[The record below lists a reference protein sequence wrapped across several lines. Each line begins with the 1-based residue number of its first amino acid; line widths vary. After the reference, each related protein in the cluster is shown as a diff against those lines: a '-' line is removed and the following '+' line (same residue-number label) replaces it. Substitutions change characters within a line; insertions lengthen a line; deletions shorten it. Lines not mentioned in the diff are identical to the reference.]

1 MGRRKRTKP
10 ADAKLNMAAM
20 LDMAF
25 QLLAFF
31 VLTFKPDPAEGQIML
46 RLPPPE
52 AVAQVKTKE
61 QAGDDKNKDNPVEG
75 IESLII
81 SIFSN
86 ADGSVQSLAVGEGT
100 VGENTPDKAKALET
114 RLRVILD
121 DPDVPFKQVIIQV
134 GSKLRYDELMKV
146 IDVCTRQKLPSGEQ
160 LTKLSFVELP
170 EGGAG
175 AP

>member
-1 MGRRKRTKP
+1 MSRRRGKSSEV
-10 ADAKLNMAAM
+10 KLNLAAM

-31 VLTFKPDPAEGQIML
+31 VLTFKPDPAEGQIQL

-52 AVAQVKTKE
+52 AVAMVKTNQ
-61 QAGDDKNKDNPVEG
+61 QAGQDANNTNPVEG

-81 SIFSN
+81 TIDSRGGSI
-86 ADGSVQSLAVGEGT
+86 DTLMIGEGAI
-100 VGENTPDKAKALET
+100 GGAGSQEKLGALSA
-114 RLRVILD
+114 RLGVILGD
-121 DPDVPFKQVIIQV
+121 KDSTFKQVILQV
-134 GSKLRYDELMKV
+134 GSKLRYDELMRV
-146 IDVCTRQKLPSGEQ
+146 IDVCTRQTLPSGEK

-170 EGGAG
+170 DGAAG

>member
-1 MGRRKRTKP
+1 MARHRRKSS
-10 ADAKLNMAAM
+10 DVKLNLAAM

-31 VLTFKPDPAEGQIML
+31 VLTFTPDPSEGQIQL

-52 AVAQVKTKE
+52 AVKAANANAK
-61 QAGDDKNKDNPVEG
+61 AGQDKDNTNPVEG

-81 SIFSN
+81 SAFSN
-86 ADGSVQSLAVGEGT
+86 GDGSIQTILVGEGE
-100 VGENTPDKAKALET
+100 VGKNVLALDT
-114 RLRVILD
+114 RLGTIFS
-121 DPDVPFKQVIIQV
+121 DPDAPFKQVILQI
-134 GSKLRYDELMKV
+134 GSKLRYDELMKI
-146 IDVCTRQKLPSGEQ
+146 IDVCTRQKLPNGES

>member
-1 MGRRKRTKP
+1 MGRRRRSKP

-25 QLLAFF
+25 QLLSFF
-31 VLTFKPDPAEGQIML
+31 VLTFKPDPVEGEIML
-46 RLPPPE
+46 RLPPPD
-52 AVAQVKTKE
+52 AVKKE
-61 QAGDDKNKDNPVEG
+61 KADQQAGADTNNTNPVQGVET
-75 IESLII
+75 LTI
-81 SIFSN
+81 SIFAN
-86 ADGSVQSLAVGEGT
+86 GDGSVQSMSVGEGR
-100 VGENTPDKAKALET
+100 VGENTPDKAKALEG

-121 DPDVPFKQVIIQV
+121 DKDAPFKQVIIQV
-134 GSKLRYDELMKV
+134 SSKLRYDELMKV
-146 IDVCTRQKLPSGEQ
+146 VDVCTRQKLPSGEP

>member
-1 MGRRKRTKP
+1 MRRRRSKP
-10 ADAKLNMAAM
+10 SDAKLNMAAM

-25 QLLAFF
+25 QLLSFF

-52 AVAQVKTKE
+52 AVAGAKSNTP
-61 QAGDDKNKDNPVEG
+61 AGEDKNNTDPIQG

-81 SIFSN
+81 SAFAN
-86 ADGSVQSLAVGEGT
+86 PDGSIQSLAVGEGG
-100 VGENTPDKAKALET
+100 VGENSPDKAKALEA

-121 DPDVPFKQVIIQV
+121 DPDVPFKQVILQV
-134 GSKLRYDELMKV
+134 GSRLRYDELMKL
-146 IDVCTRQKLPSGEQ
+146 IDVCTRQKLPNGEP

>member
-1 MGRRKRTKP
+1 MGRRHGKSSEV
-10 ADAKLNMAAM
+10 KLNLAAM

-31 VLTFKPDPAEGQIML
+31 VLTFKPDPVEGQIML

-52 AVAQVKTKE
+52 AVMDP
-61 QAGDDKNKDNPVEG
+61 QAKAKAGQDKNNTNPVEG

-81 SIFSN
+81 TIASNGSGSIETILVG
-86 ADGSVQSLAVGEGT
+86 DGEIGRDVRVLDIKL
-100 VGENTPDKAKALET
+100 ENLLKDKDL
-114 RLRVILD
+114 L
-121 DPDVPFKQVIIQV
+121 FKQVILQV

-146 IDVCTRQKLPSGEQ
+146 IDVCTKQKLPDGSQ
-160 LTKLSFVELP
+160 LSKLSFVELP
-170 EGGAG
+170 EGAAG

>member
-1 MGRRKRTKP
+1 MARHRRKSS
-10 ADAKLNMAAM
+10 DVKLNLAAM

-31 VLTFKPDPAEGQIML
+31 VLTFTPDPSEGQIML

-52 AVAQVKTKE
+52 AVKAANATA
-61 QAGDDKNKDNPVEG
+61 QAGQDQDNKNPIEG

-81 SIFSN
+81 SVFSN
-86 ADGSVQSLAVGEGT
+86 GDGSIQTLLVGEGQ
-100 VGENTPDKAKALET
+100 VGEGTPDKAKALDA
-114 RLRVILD
+114 RLRIIMG
-121 DPDVPFKQVIIQV
+121 DPGSPFKQVILQV
-134 GSKLRYDELMKV
+134 GSKLRYDELMKL
-146 IDVCTRQKLPSGEQ
+146 IDVCTRQKLPNGDS

-175 AP
+175 VP

>member
-1 MGRRKRTKP
+1 MGRRRGKQSEV
-10 ADAKLNMAAM
+10 KLNLAAM

-25 QLLAFF
+25 QLLSFF
-31 VLTFKPDPAEGQIML
+31 VLTFKPDPVEGQIRL

-52 AVAQVKTKE
+52 KVAEVRTDK
-61 QAGDDKNKDNPVEG
+61 QAGDDKNNTDPVQG

-81 SIFSN
+81 SVFAN
-86 ADGSVQSLAVGEGT
+86 ADGSIQSLAVGEGV
-100 VGENTPDKAKALET
+100 VGENSPDKAKALEA

-121 DPDVPFKQVIIQV
+121 DKDAPFKQVIIQV
-134 GSKLRYDELMKV
+134 GSKLRYDELMKL

>member
-1 MGRRKRTKP
+1 MRRRRGSP
-10 ADAKLNMAAM
+10 SEVKLNLAAM

-25 QLLAFF
+25 QLLSFF

-46 RLPPPE
+46 RLPPPQ
-52 AVAQVKTKE
+52 AVAMVKANA
-61 QAGDDKNKDNPVEG
+61 QAGADTNNTNPVEG
-75 IESLII
+75 IESLIV
-81 SIFSN
+81 SVFSQ
-86 ADGSVQSLAVGEGT
+86 ADGSIQSLAVGEGT
-100 VGENTPDKAKALET
+100 VGENTPDKAKALEA

-121 DPDVPFKQVIIQV
+121 DPDAPFKQVILQV
-134 GSKLRYDELMKV
+134 GSKLRYDELMKI
-146 IDVCTRQKLPSGEQ
+146 IDVCTRQKLPSGEA

>member
-1 MGRRKRTKP
+1 MPRRRSQSS
-10 ADAKLNMAAM
+10 DAKLNMAAM

-25 QLLAFF
+25 QLLSFF

-52 AVAQVKTKE
+52 AVAMVKTNA
-61 QAGDDKNKDNPVEG
+61 QAGADTNNTNPVEG

-81 SIFSN
+81 SVFSQ
-86 ADGSVQSLAVGEGT
+86 ADGSIQSLAVGEGT

-121 DPDVPFKQVIIQV
+121 DPDAPFKQVILQI
-134 GSKLRYDELMKV
+134 GSKLRYDELMK
-146 IDVCTRQKLPSGEQ
+146 IFDVCTRQKLPNGES

>member
-1 MGRRKRTKP
+1 MKRRRGSPSDT
-10 ADAKLNMAAM
+10 KLNLAAM

-25 QLLAFF
+25 QLLSFF

-46 RLPPPE
+46 RLPPPG
-52 AVAQVKTKE
+52 AVAAKVKTDQ
-61 QAGDDKNKDNPVEG
+61 QAGADTNNTNPVEG

-81 SIFSN
+81 SVFSS
-86 ADGSVQSLAVGEGT
+86 ADGSIQSLAVGEGT
-100 VGENTPDKAKALET
+100 VGENSSDKVKALET
-114 RLRVILD
+114 QLRVILD
-121 DPDVPFKQVIIQV
+121 DEDAPFEQVILQI

-146 IDVCTRQKLPSGEQ
+146 IDTCTRQKLPSGEP

-170 EGGAG
+170 EEGAG